1 MIRWGIFSAGEGT
14 SCLHNKT
21 HSKGMADETPLVL
34 GDAAATVPSP
44 AAEPQVPAPSEP
56 LPAAGD
62 AAVGDAAAGA
72 DGAADEEPPEPILP
86 GSAHPYLKL
95 VKEAKKVGE
104 NPITYGADLLASTR
118 RPQNVMSGF
127 GSGARTFV
135 KCAGLGAAT
144 MVSTPFAATYTAAST
159 GWKEGF
165 GVLAAGTA
173 SAAALTAVA
182 VAVPTVQIGRGIYNT
197 PDAISGMAGGMD
209 WDEDA
214 RAWVPPIPVTLL
226 ESMDDLEKLVQSES
240 ARTKTRG
247 PVKETELYDL
257 LGVAAHA
264 DAAAIKKAYRK
275 TALKL
280 HPDKNVD
287 DPNATERF
295 QDVGKAY
302 QILSDDRLRA
312 AYDAGGSE
320 ATEDNALID
329 STQLYEIFFGSEALE
344 PAVGELLLL
353 KCAGTVLE
361 MHQSGDLEEV
371 QKKLGADDLDK
382 FVGDLDDWQLRRQAQ
397 VALNLAE
404 RLDAVPTRWA
414 TAEAELAAAEAAAQ
428 DNAQPEP
435 EPAGE
440 GEDAAAAAPALLLG
454 AAAMQAFETDARAEA
469 DKMANS
475 PYGATLL
482 HAIGYVYTEKAEEWK
497 AKRWGLLGAAS
508 QAMGGIRSTWHD
520 WETYY
525 ETTASTVRA
534 AGAMQGTGNG
544 LGVQA
549 SEGIVHAAE
558 ALVKLVVMD
567 VEHTLGVASDW
578 VLGDTG
584 AADDALVARTTALA
598 RLGKIYIQAADAIGG
613 EPARRKW
620 RADTL
625 RSAGGGGND
634 PAASLEGLLSG
645 LQLRTAACAE
655 IRDAMMV
662 RARDGKQWTVYQI
675 GCYDDD
681 GDWAVGKRYSDFE
694 TLRDFLES
702 QGVETHTPF
711 PAKTIFSSSASES
724 TVVERKGGL
733 HAWLYALL
741 EQHSDNKAVQMF
753 LRDDGTGRTLT
764 MRPLLE
770 DLIPMNTPVAV
781 KGLENAAQHNGK
793 TGHVLGFDLQKQ
805 RYVVKLTGGPG
816 GEVVEGKLAVQ
827 GKNLLPGLATAD
839 GDGKFFI
846 PPFVE
851 TEAMVW
857 RLGNMRSLL
866 GQMFGGAA
874 VCSEAFDCKDE
885 RWCLRLALM
894 PSSDLGILTKQSK
907 PDAEAEGLL
916 AKLEAL
922 GADEQGEGGSEAGAG
937 GDEGEDEDEEEEEE
951 GEEERLWLVAS
962 LKFMGEHKVEG
973 TYTVTL
979 EGGDGAVISAGG
991 SAADSPD
998 TVGGGAAMVKFD
1010 TPSRDNYSIA
1020 GGFTDG
1026 SRVVLGTIDASAA
1039 ALCDVLEAEGD
1050 NTLRMKLSLELST
1063 TADSSSDEAAAAVE
1077 SARQARLAQLV
1088 GAEEVAAAA
1097 GAAEPTVRI
1106 HHPHNARILSWCS
1119 GQPGFALWDYGRTR
1133 RCSRQRPSF
1142 HTHSI
1147 GVNASGFDFSD
1158 FRRSLCFVLQA
1169 AEVVKQ
1175 TAALTRLQNLL
1186 GIVDISEELD
1196 SLEPTMKAHKARQQ
1210 AARGDE
1216 SANVEGAAA
1225 APAVDGATQSS
1236 L

>member
-1 MIRWGIFSAGEGT
+1 M
-14 SCLHNKT
+14 
-21 HSKGMADETPLVL
+21 MAESDETVPLVL
-34 GDAAATVPSP
+34 GDAPPSTAP
-44 AAEPQVPAPSEP
+44 AAASSEPQPEPEPSSS
-56 LPAAGD
+56 
-62 AAVGDAAAGA
+62 
-72 DGAADEEPPEPILP
+72 DGAAPATGEGADEEAPGPAEPILP
-86 GSAHPYLKL
+86 GSEHPYLKL

-104 NPITYGADLLASTR
+104 NPVSYGADLLASTR

-144 MVSTPFAATYTAAST
+144 MVSTPFVATYTAAST

-165 GVLAAGTA
+165 GVLAAGAA

-197 PDAISGMAGGMD
+197 PDAISASFEGKE
-209 WDEDA
+209 WDADA
-214 RAWVPPIPVTLL
+214 RAWVGHIPVTVL

-240 ARTKTRG
+240 TRTKTRG

-257 LGVAAHA
+257 LGVAA
-264 DAAAIKKAYRK
+264 DATAPEIKKAYRK

-287 DPNATERF
+287 DPNATEKF

-414 TAEAELAAAEAAAQ
+414 TAEAEAAAAEAAGQ

-435 EPAGE
+435 EPEGE
-440 GEDAAAAAPALLLG
+440 GVEAAAALLPG

-482 HAIGYVYTEKAEEWK
+482 HAIGYVYTEKAEEWE

-549 SEGIVHAAE
+549 SEGIIHAAE

-584 AADDALVARTTALA
+584 AAEDALLARTTALA

-662 RARDGKQWTVYQI
+662 RGRDGKQWTVYQI
-675 GCYDDD
+675 GCYDDV
-681 GDWAVGKRYSDFE
+681 GDWAVAKRYSDFE

-711 PAKTIFSSSASES
+711 PSKTIFSSSSES
-724 TVVERKGGL
+724 TVIERKGGL

-741 EQHSDNKAVQMF
+741 EEHSNNKAVQMF
-753 LRDDGTGRTLT
+753 LRDDNTGRVLT
-764 MRPLLE
+764 VRPLLE
-770 DLIPMNTPVAV
+770 DLLPPNTPVAV
-781 KGLENAAQHNGK
+781 KGLENAAHHNGK

-805 RYVVKLTGGPG
+805 RYVVKLTGGPAGPG
-816 GEVVEGKLAVQ
+816 GEAVEGKLAVQ
-827 GKNLLPGLATAD
+827 GKNLQPGLPTAD
-839 GDGKFFI
+839 GLFM

-851 TEAMVW
+851 TGAMVW
-857 RLGNMRSLL
+857 RLGNMRGLL
-866 GQMFGGAA
+866 GLMYGGAA
-874 VCSEAFDCKDE
+874 VGSEAF
-885 RWCLRLALM
+885 
-894 PSSDLGILTKQSK
+894 
-907 PDAEAEGLL
+907 
-916 AKLEAL
+916 
-922 GADEQGEGGSEAGAG
+922 GAHF
-937 GDEGEDEDEEEEEE
+937 
-951 GEEERLWLVAS
+951 LHFI
-962 LKFMGEHKVEG
+962 LKF
-973 TYTVTL
+973 
-979 EGGDGAVISAGG
+979 
-991 SAADSPD
+991 P
-998 TVGGGAAMVKFD
+998 
-1010 TPSRDNYSIA
+1010 
-1020 GGFTDG
+1020 
-1026 SRVVLGTIDASAA
+1026 
-1039 ALCDVLEAEGD
+1039 
-1050 NTLRMKLSLELST
+1050 
-1063 TADSSSDEAAAAVE
+1063 
-1077 SARQARLAQLV
+1077 
-1088 GAEEVAAAA
+1088 
-1097 GAAEPTVRI
+1097 
-1106 HHPHNARILSWCS
+1106 
-1119 GQPGFALWDYGRTR
+1119 
-1133 RCSRQRPSF
+1133 
-1142 HTHSI
+1142 
-1147 GVNASGFDFSD
+1147 
-1158 FRRSLCFVLQA
+1158 
-1169 AEVVKQ
+1169 
-1175 TAALTRLQNLL
+1175 
-1186 GIVDISEELD
+1186 
-1196 SLEPTMKAHKARQQ
+1196 
-1210 AARGDE
+1210 
-1216 SANVEGAAA
+1216 
-1225 APAVDGATQSS
+1225 
-1236 L
+1236 